1 MAYTSN
7 TSVFKLV
14 LVLTL
19 VMISVS
25 ESRTPLGRGTQGAAA
40 LACNTVVGAEGG
52 DTCSSIA
59 QLFGLS
65 LKEFLKINPNI
76 NCTAVFV
83 GQWLCIAA

>member
-1 MAYTSN
+1 MAN
-7 TSVFKLV
+7 TSIFKLV

-19 VMISVS
+19 VLMISVS
-25 ESRTPLGRGTQGAAA
+25 ESIPISFGRGKPVAAV
-40 LACNTVVGAEGG
+40 ACITVVGAESG

-59 QLFGLS
+59 GGFGLS

-76 NCTAVFV
+76 NCAAVFV

>member
-1 MAYTSN
+1 MAN
-7 TSVFKLV
+7 TSIFKLV

-19 VMISVS
+19 VLMISVS
-25 ESRTPLGRGTQGAAA
+25 ESIPISFGKGTQGAAA

-76 NCTAVFV
+76 NCTVVFV